1 MYSKGY
7 IFEKVV
13 KCSVN
18 EVIHKIAGE
27 YGVHPYEIEQVS
39 KRLFRISDGKHN
51 YALKQSILTENNLNL
66 WEYVYHQAYSQNIP
80 SILPV
85 YLTKQ
90 SKLYEQNDQ
99 SYYYLTPW
107 LSSNKLNHQQVI
119 KNLYN
124 AIGEVHAKTK
134 RTQSIQTNTVIN
146 TFTEYQKS
154 CAELYRRELYYVEL
168 FEKNRFM
175 SPLELLVC
183 TQFRIMDNVLSTLNN
198 CIEKFIS
205 EIQNDQEWNYSL
217 CHGNLD
223 LTHIILHN
231 DTYIINWEKA
241 NYDNAI
247 MDLSILLKNLVRNYD
262 QSSSQLTDSF
272 SVYTSKNILKKS
284 ELYLLA
290 IYLLNPFAYINQIQ
304 DYIDNPANDTMIN
317 QVKRLQYTS
326 RQMLFGL
333 KWFEFVE
340 EEISA
345 NGEEKDIEDD

>member
-1 MYSKGY
+1 M
-7 IFEKVV
+7 
-13 KCSVN
+13 N

-27 YGVHPYEIEQVS
+27 YGVHPYKIDQVS
-39 KRLFRISDGKHN
+39 KHLFRISDGKHY
-51 YALKQSILTENNLNL
+51 YALKKSILTEQKLDL
-66 WEYVYHQAYSQNIP
+66 WEYVYHQAYTQNIR

-90 SKLYEQNDQ
+90 SKLYVQNAQ

-107 LSSNKLNHQQVI
+107 LSSNKLNHLQII

-134 RTQSIQTNTVIN
+134 RTQLIQTNTVIN
-146 TFTEYQKS
+146 KFNEYQKK
-154 CAELYRRELYYVEL
+154 CADLYKRELYYVEL

-175 SPLELLVC
+175 SPFELLVC
-183 TQFRIMDNVLSTLNN
+183 TQFRIMDNVLSTLNS
-198 CIEKFIS
+198 CIEKLTS
-205 EIQNDQEWNYSL
+205 EIQNDHEWNYSL

-231 DTYIINWEKA
+231 DTYILNWEKA

-247 MDLSILLKNLVRNYD
+247 ADLSILLKHLVRNYD

-290 IYLLNPFAYINQIQ
+290 IYLLNPFPYINQIQ
-304 DYIDNPANDTMIN
+304 DYIDNPSNDTMIN
-317 QVKRLQYTS
+317 QVKRLQYKS

-340 EEISA
+340 EEIVA
-345 NGEEKDIEDD
+345 YGEEKDGKDS

>member
-1 MYSKGY
+1 MK
-7 IFEKVV
+7 F
-13 KCSVN
+13 SVN
-18 EVIHKIAGE
+18 EVIQNIAGE
-27 YGVHPYEIEQVS
+27 YGVHPYKIDQVS
-39 KRLFRISDGKHN
+39 KRLFRISDGKHY
-51 YALKQSILTENNLNL
+51 YALKESFLTEQNLDL
-66 WEYVYHQAYSQNIP
+66 WEQVYHQAYTKNIP

-85 YLTKQ
+85 YLTRQ
-90 SKLYEQNDQ
+90 SKLYVQNTQ

-134 RTQSIQTNTVIN
+134 RTQLIQTNTVIN
-146 TFTEYQKS
+146 TFNEYQES
-154 CAELYRRELYYVEL
+154 CAELYKRALYYVEL

-175 SPLELLVC
+175 SPFELLVC
-183 TQFRIMDNVLSTLNN
+183 TQFRMMDNVLSTLNSS
-198 CIEKFIS
+198 IEKFIS

-223 LTHIILHN
+223 LTHIIFHN

-247 MDLSILLKNLVRNYD
+247 ADLSTLLKHLVRNYD

-290 IYLLNPFAYINQIQ
+290 IYLLNPFPYINQIQ
-304 DYIDNPANDTMIN
+304 DYIDNPSKDTMIN
-317 QVKRLQYTS
+317 QVKRLQYKS
-326 RQMLFGL
+326 RQLLFGL
-333 KWFEFVE
+333 KWVEFVE
-340 EEISA
+340 KETSA
-345 NGEEKDIEDD
+345 NSEGNDSKDR